1 MKLTFCGG
9 ARSVTG
15 SNYLLESGGTRILID
30 CGLNQGGSYAEKKN
44 WEPFAYEPKDITA
57 VIVTHGHIDHTGRL
71 PQLVRGGFVGTIYST
86 EPTRDFVEAL
96 LLDSEHLLREDAE
109 RHGKEPLYDTN
120 DVEKTV
126 SLWRG
131 LSYHEEIAIG
141 PFTVELYD
149 AGHILGSAIVV
160 VGAEGKRVAFSGD
173 LGNMPTEF
181 INSRESVPDANYLL
195 TESVYGNRIH
205 EDVANRKD
213 IMEDLIEETVKAN
226 GTVVIPAFA
235 LERTQEM
242 IFELNEL
249 VEHGRIPRV
258 PVFIDSPLAI
268 KLTAIYQKYADNS
281 RYFSMMAR
289 AALKRGDAI
298 FDFPGLRMTLTSEQS
313 KEINDI
319 KPPKVILAGSGMSQ
333 GGRIL
338 HHEVRYLP
346 DPKSLILFVGYQGEG
361 SLGRKILEGAK
372 VVKILGQE
380 IDVRCKVKQIS
391 GYSAHADQ
399 PQLLEWL
406 RPARLAAKKVFV
418 VQGEEESSLA
428 LAQKIR
434 DELAMDA
441 VVPEAGETVNL

>member
-1 MKLTFCGG
+1 MKLTFYGG
-9 ARSVTG
+9 ARTVTG

-44 WEPFAYEPKDITA
+44 WESFAYEPKGIAA
-57 VIVTHGHIDHTGRL
+57 VFATHGHIDHTGRL
-71 PQLVRGGFVGTIYST
+71 PQLVRHGFAGTIYST
-86 EPTRDFVEAL
+86 EPTRDFAEML

-109 RHGKEPLYDTN
+109 RHKKEPLYNTE
-120 DVEKTV
+120 DVARAV
-126 SLWRG
+126 SAWRG
-131 LSYHEEIAIG
+131 VSYHEKITVG
-141 PFTVELYD
+141 PFTVEFYD

-160 VGAEGKRVAFSGD
+160 VEAEGKRVAFSGD
-173 LGNMPTEF
+173 LGNMPAEF
-181 INSRESVPDANYLL
+181 INPRESVPDADYILI
-195 TESVYGNRIH
+195 ESVYGNRVH
-205 EDVANRKD
+205 EDAANRKD

-268 KLTAIYQKYADNS
+268 KLTSIYQKYADNPH
-281 RYFSMMAR
+281 YFSAVAR

-298 FDFPGLRMTLTSEQS
+298 FDFPGLRMTLTPEQS

-346 DPKSLILFVGYQGEG
+346 DPKSLILFVGYQGDG
-361 SLGRKILEGAK
+361 SLGRKILEGAGT
-372 VVKILGQE
+372 VKILGQE
-380 IDVRCKVKQIS
+380 IDVRCRVKQIS

-406 RPARLAAKKVFV
+406 RPARLSAKKVFV
-418 VQGEEESSLA
+418 VQGEETEELP

-441 VVPEAGETVNL
+441 VMPEAGETVEL